1 MDHSVWAAGPGSSS
15 ESAAASHE
23 PIEGDESTPFTR
35 SGAGGGGDDG
45 DGGGS
50 AVAAPLV
57 RSQIHLET
65 MLPPLAL
72 LEVGT

>member
-1 MDHSVWAAGPGSSS
+1 MDHAVWAAGSGSSS

-23 PIEGDESTPFTR
+23 PIEGDESTPSTR
-35 SGAGGGGDDG
+35 SG

-57 RSQIHLET
+57 RSQTHLET
-65 MLPPLAL
+65 MVPPLAL
-72 LEVGT
+72 VEVGM